1 MTFYNIKT
9 KSSEYQPINSNMM
22 KRYLTNTDKSV
33 FNLKWENRDVAQQHS
48 QRSRSQS
55 QHDINKEKETPRK
68 HSDTHHHKEQPEL
81 NYESTK
87 TENPNTTYQ
96 ARPAPTANYYP
107 YAYPPMPV
115 DEQPVVL
122 PQPVKQRNTNRTITR
137 TRQSDK
143 SINLVRNNG
152 KLKIEHHYVDSPA
165 EAQRLI
171 AKLHRQG
178 FVETGIYTPA
188 VDSNSNKN

>member
-48 QRSRSQS
+48 QRIR
-55 QHDINKEKETPRK
+55 D
-68 HSDTHHHKEQPEL
+68 
-81 NYESTK
+81 
-87 TENPNTTYQ
+87 
-96 ARPAPTANYYP
+96 
-107 YAYPPMPV
+107 
-115 DEQPVVL
+115 
-122 PQPVKQRNTNRTITR
+122 
-137 TRQSDK
+137 
-143 SINLVRNNG
+143 NG

-171 AKLHRQG
+171 AKLHRKG

-188 VDSNSNKN
+188 VDSNYNKN